1 MKPRVIALSALVST
15 VLLGTSL
22 ARAQSLGDLARQE
35 RERRS
40 KSGRPAVK
48 MLTNDD
54 IPKAPATEERPQVSV
69 TPKTDEKA
77 AKEEQ
82 PSQSQAKAAA
92 KEPAT
97 STGGEMPAADKK
109 TKEYWQ
115 GRFKPARAAV
125 SHAEEEQQLAE
136 DELNLLQ
143 IQQARELDPNL
154 NKEFTQK
161 VNAKQAEVDAKRAAT
176 AKTKQALEEL
186 EKQLK
191 DSGAPEEWSKHE

>member
-1 MKPRVIALSALVST
+1 MKPKVMALTALLST
-15 VLLGTSL
+15 VLLGASL
-22 ARAQSLGDLARQE
+22 GRAQSLGDLARQE

-48 MLTNDD
+48 MLTNED
-54 IPKAPATEERPQVSV
+54 IPKGPAIGEQPQVSV
-69 TPKTDEKA
+69 TPTAGEKA

-97 STGGEMPAADKK
+97 STGGEKPAADKK
-109 TKEYWQ
+109 SKEYWQ
-115 GRFKPARAAV
+115 GRFQAARAAV
-125 SHAEEEQQLAE
+125 AHAEEEQQLAE

-143 IQQARELDPNL
+143 IQQARELDPNVNNEL
-154 NKEFTQK
+154 TQK

-176 AKTKQALEEL
+176 AKAKQALEDI
-186 EKQLK
+186 EKQFK
-191 DSGAPEEWSKHE
+191 DSGAPEEWSKRV